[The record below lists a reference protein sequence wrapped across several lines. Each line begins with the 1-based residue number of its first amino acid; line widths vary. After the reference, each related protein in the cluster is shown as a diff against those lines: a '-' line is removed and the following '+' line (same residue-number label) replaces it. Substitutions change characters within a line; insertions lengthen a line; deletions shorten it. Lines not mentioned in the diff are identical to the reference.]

1 MLLLCAAVCLFFSTA
16 YDGSLR
22 LVGGSG
28 PHEGRVEIFYNEQ
41 WGTVCSDGWDIRDAT
56 VVCQQLGYLQVAALF
71 VASVPFGVGNGPIWL
86 DEVACSGTEASLT
99 QCNSSAI
106 GETDCSHYEDVG
118 VSCLAEGRLNGW
130 WTLQTRIRTCTYNIE
145 TVMSIHSCCLYL
157 IACFVLNGT
166 SSRGR

>member
-1 MLLLCAAVCLFFSTA
+1 MILLCATVCLFLFTA

-28 PHEGRVEIFYNEQ
+28 PHEGRVEVFYKEQ
-41 WGTVCSDGWDIRDAT
+41 WGTVCSDGWDIHDAT
-56 VVCQQLGYLQVAALF
+56 VVCQQLGYLQVVALF
-71 VASVPFGVGNGPIWL
+71 VASVPFAVGNGPIWL

-99 QCNSSAI
+99 QCNSSPI

-130 WTLQTRIRTCTYNIE
+130 WTLQTRTYSYSTCI
-145 TVMSIHSCCLYL
+145 I
-157 IACFVLNGT
+157 
-166 SSRGR
+166 